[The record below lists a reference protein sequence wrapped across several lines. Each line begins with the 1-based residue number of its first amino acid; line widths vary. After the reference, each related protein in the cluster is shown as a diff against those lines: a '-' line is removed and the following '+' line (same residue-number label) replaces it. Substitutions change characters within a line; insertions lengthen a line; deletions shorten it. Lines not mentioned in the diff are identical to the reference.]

1 MTLFNLAEQY
11 EQWADIQGGPSL
23 EEPLF
28 HHLLAVGLW
37 AKSLTFSTFSLF
49 SPWND
54 LIKFVF

>member
-1 MTLFNLAEQY
+1 MFLCNLEEQY

-37 AKSLTFSTFSLF
+37 AKSLTFLTFSLF
-49 SPWND
+49 PP
-54 LIKFVF
+54 